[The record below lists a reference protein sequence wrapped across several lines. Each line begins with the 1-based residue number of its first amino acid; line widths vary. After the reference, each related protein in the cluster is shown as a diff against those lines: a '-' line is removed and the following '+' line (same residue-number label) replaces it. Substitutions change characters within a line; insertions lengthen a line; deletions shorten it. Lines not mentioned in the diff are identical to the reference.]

1 MFQLNGFFLHRSLLV
16 GVKNSHRIFKNPN
29 GFFPSKVFCDT
40 NQVKSDG
47 DSKVFEKCPV
57 NHVKGRQLP
66 KENHHEQRYH
76 KPSHLTERD
85 RERELK
91 VVDCINDF
99 FHAPYACIAFDFL
112 QFSQLLSFLKWKQ
125 QPVFHKLLH
134 KKYQCHF
141 TG

>member
-1 MFQLNGFFLHRSLLV
+1 MGKRFAERNQLD
-16 GVKNSHRIFKNPN
+16 
-29 GFFPSKVFCDT
+29 PSQVNKDVLKEWDENDVFA
-40 NQVKSDG
+40 KS
-47 DSKVFEKCPV
+47 V
-57 NHVKGRQLP
+57 
-66 KENHHEQRYH
+66 
-76 KPSHLTERD
+76 TERE

-112 QFSQLLSFLKWKQ
+112 QFLQLLSFSKWKQ

>member
-1 MFQLNGFFLHRSLLV
+1 LRYEPCKRHR
-16 GVKNSHRIFKNPN
+16 
-29 GFFPSKVFCDT
+29 
-40 NQVKSDG
+40 
-47 DSKVFEKCPV
+47 DSKVFEERTV

-76 KPSHLTERD
+76 KPSHLTERE

-99 FHAPYACIAFDFL
+99 LHAPYACIAFDFL

-125 QPVFHKLLH
+125 QPVFQGCCIKNTSVISLADDKIFSCNCQYGHSN
-134 KKYQCHF
+134 
-141 TG
+141 TP

>member
-1 MFQLNGFFLHRSLLV
+1 MFQLDGFSCIGHFWTQGKGDSRFQESERLLS
-16 GVKNSHRIFKNPN
+16 VKGLLRYE
-29 GFFPSKVFCDT
+29 PSKRHR
-40 NQVKSDG
+40 
-47 DSKVFEKCPV
+47 DSKVFEERPV